1 MRTIRPLRAA
11 ALLAVLALLL
21 AAWPAAAAPGRTT
34 ADDPGVVSPLFDA
47 LTAWLATL
55 WPGTGPP
62 PAPEPQADWGP
73 LGPVADPGGAP
84 QPESGGPTGRP
95 QLGPDAD
102 PDG

>member
-1 MRTIRPLRAA
+1 MRTIRPRRAA

-55 WPGTGPP
+55 WPGTGAP
-62 PAPEPQADWGP
+62 PEPQSAWGP
-73 LGPVADPGGAP
+73 LGSDLDPGGAP
-84 QPESGGPTGRP
+84 QPTSGGPTATP